1 MYRNIKVR
9 ICLLKA
15 MNDIV
20 LSATNDEG
28 LIEWWLE
35 ECIPDCPSVEDF
47 EYIAIDTELF
57 ELCRKIF
64 TIITL
69 AD

>member
-1 MYRNIKVR
+1 MYRNTKAR
-9 ICLLKA
+9 IYLLKA
-15 MNDIV
+15 MNDII
-20 LSATNDEG
+20 LSATNDEK

-35 ECIPDCPSVEDF
+35 ECIPDCPSAEDF